1 MMNKIVLI
9 DAYAQIYRSFY
20 AVRGLTNARGEM
32 VNALYGIGR
41 LLLNLERSLPSSYG
55 AVVFDKGKPARRVE
69 LCPEYK
75 AQRPPMPDDLRSQ
88 LPAIREW
95 LAAFGWPILEQEGAE
110 ADDIIA
116 AVASVR
122 EGLPVAILTHD
133 KDIAQ
138 LVSAEVEL
146 LQSVKGDAWESV
158 GPAEVEAKF
167 GVPVV
172 CLGDYLSLLG
182 DSSDNIRGVDGVGPK
197 TAAKLLQDYGSI
209 DGILAH
215 LNDISN
221 GRLRE
226 KLQAAGDL
234 LTRNRELVR
243 LDAALPDGW
252 TGLDGIRRR
261 PPDWARIKTLAEAE
275 GFKSMLTSISEKQQ
289 KGQQLSLF

>member
-1 MMNKIVLI
+1 MKKIVLI

-55 AVVFDKGKPARRVE
+55 AVVFDQGKPARRVE

-75 AQRPPMPDDLRSQ
+75 AQRPPMPDDLRGQ

-95 LAAFGWPILEQEGAE
+95 LLAFGWPILEQEGAE

-116 AVASVR
+116 AVTGVR
-122 EGLPVAILTHD
+122 AGLPVAILTHD

-138 LVSAEVEL
+138 LVSSEVVL

-167 GVPVV
+167 GVPVAS
-172 CLGDYLSLLG
+172 LGDYLSLLG
-182 DSSDNIRGVDGVGPK
+182 DSSDNIRGVDGIGPK

-215 LNDISN
+215 LHDIGSE
-221 GRLRE
+221 RLRAT
-226 KLQAAGDL
+226 LQGAGDVL
-234 LTRNRELVR
+234 MRNRELVR
-243 LDAALPDGW
+243 LDEALPDGW

-275 GFKSMLTSISEKQQ
+275 GFKSMLSTINEKLQN
-289 KGQQLSLF
+289 GQQLSLF

>member
-1 MMNKIVLI
+1 MKKIVLI

-20 AVRGLTNARGEM
+20 AVRGLTNPRGEM
-32 VNALYGIGR
+32 VNALYGVGR

-75 AQRPPMPDDLRSQ
+75 AQRPPMPDDLRGQ

-95 LAAFGWPILEQEGAE
+95 LAAFGWPILEQDGAE

-116 AVASVR
+116 AVAGVR

-138 LVSAEVEL
+138 LVSPEVEL

-167 GVPVV
+167 GVPVA
-172 CLGDYLSLLG
+172 CLGDYLCLLG
-182 DSSDNIRGVDGVGPK
+182 DSSDNIRADGVGPRPPRSSCR
-197 TAAKLLQDYGSI
+197 TMSIEAFCASDTSATSAA
-209 DGILAH
+209 
-215 LNDISN
+215 
-221 GRLRE
+221 RE
-226 KLQAAGDL
+226 TQAQRFLGAQSGAG
-234 LTRNRELVR
+234 
-243 LDAALPDGW
+243 ASGPALPDGW
-252 TGLDGIRRR
+252 NGADGIPGGPGLVRSR
-261 PPDWARIKTLAEAE
+261 PWRSH
-275 GFKSMLTSISEKQQ
+275 GFKSILAPSARS
-289 KGQQLSLF
+289 SRNRS

>member
-1 MMNKIVLI
+1 MNKIVLI

-20 AVRGLTNARGEM
+20 AVRGLTNPRGEM

-75 AQRPPMPDDLRSQ
+75 AQRPPMPDDLRGQ

-116 AVASVR
+116 AVAGVR

-138 LVSAEVEL
+138 LVSPEVEL
-146 LQSVKGDAWESV
+146 LQSVKSDAWERV

-167 GVPVV
+167 GVPVA

-209 DGILAH
+209 DGVLAH
-215 LNDISN
+215 LDDIGN
-221 GRLRE
+221 ERLRE
-226 KLQAAGDL
+226 KLRAAGDL
-234 LTRNRELVR
+234 LVRNRELVR
-243 LDAALPDGW
+243 LDAALPAGW

-261 PPDWARIKTLAEAE
+261 TPDWARIKALAEAE
-275 GFKSMLTSISEKQQ
+275 GFKSILATISEKQH